1 MIIFFSR
8 TISPMRYFCIPLK
21 SCFSPV
27 FWSLILVF
35 FVFAFEFLFFRFSKL
50 LGHAILQKRAM
61 LLLIRRGILIK
72 VTCCLLLAVGIFLRW
87 RISHDIQS
95 TFSFSYRV
103 LEYEKL
109 QELAIFMP
117 PASSPASLLSTQQSN
132 EKLLQHRTTLITT
145 TSCGRPYFLLVL
157 VSSAPFNVPRRRDI
171 RLTWG
176 IDSVLNPRR
185 KTFFLVAQTTNQTES
200 DALLKEDER
209 SRDLIRADYY
219 EH

>member
-8 TISPMRYFCIPLK
+8 TISPMRYFCISLK

-72 VTCCLLLAVGIFLRW
+72 VTCCLLLALGIFLRW
-87 RISHDIQS
+87 RISQDIQS
-95 TFSFSYRV
+95 TFSCSYRV

-117 PASSPASLLSTQQSN
+117 PASSPTSLLSTEQSN
-132 EKLLQHRTTLITT
+132 EKLLQHKTTLITT

-157 VSSAPFNVPRRRDI
+157 VSSAPFNVQRRRDI

-176 IDSVLNPRR
+176 VDSVLNPRW
-185 KTFFLVAQTTNQTES
+185 KTFFLVAQTRNPTES
-200 DALLKEDER
+200 DAMLKEDGR
-209 SRDLIRADYY
+209 FRDLIRGDYY

>member
-72 VTCCLLLAVGIFLRW
+72 VTCCLLLALGSFLRW

-176 IDSVLNPRR
+176 IDIVLNPRR
-185 KTFFLVAQTTNQTES
+185 KTFFLVAQTRNQTES

>member
-8 TISPMRYFCIPLK
+8 TISPMCYFCIPLK

-72 VTCCLLLAVGIFLRW
+72 VTCCLLLALGIFLRW

-117 PASSPASLLSTQQSN
+117 PASSPTSLLSTEQSN
-132 EKLLQHRTTLITT
+132 EKLLQHKTTLITT

-185 KTFFLVAQTTNQTES
+185 KTIFLVAQTRNQTES
-200 DALLKEDER
+200 DAMLKEDGR
-209 SRDLIRADYY
+209 FRDLIRGDYY

>member
-35 FVFAFEFLFFRFSKL
+35 FVFAFEFLFFRFSL

-72 VTCCLLLAVGIFLRW
+72 VTCCLLLALGIFLRW

-185 KTFFLVAQTTNQTES
+185 KTFFLVAQTRNQTES

>member
-50 LGHAILQKRAM
+50 LGHAIPQKRAM

-72 VTCCLLLAVGIFLRW
+72 VTCCLLLALGIFLRW

-145 TSCGRPYFLLVL
+145 TSCGQPYFLLVL

-185 KTFFLVAQTTNQTES
+185 KTFFLVAQTRNQTES

>member
-72 VTCCLLLAVGIFLRW
+72 VTCCLLLALGIFLRW

-157 VSSAPFNVPRRRDI
+157 ISSAPFNVPRRRDI

-185 KTFFLVAQTTNQTES
+185 KTFFLVAQTRNQTES

>member
-72 VTCCLLLAVGIFLRW
+72 VTCCLLLALGSFLRW

-185 KTFFLVAQTTNQTES
+185 KTFFLVAQTRNQTES

>member
-35 FVFAFEFLFFRFSKL
+35 FVSAFEFLFFRFSKL

-72 VTCCLLLAVGIFLRW
+72 VTCCLLLALGIFLRW

-95 TFSFSYRV
+95 TFSCSYRV

-117 PASSPASLLSTQQSN
+117 PASLLSTQQSN

-145 TSCGRPYFLLVL
+145 TSCGRPYFLY
-157 VSSAPFNVPRRRDI
+157 
-171 RLTWG
+171 
-176 IDSVLNPRR
+176 
-185 KTFFLVAQTTNQTES
+185 AQIS
-200 DALLKEDER
+200 
-209 SRDLIRADYY
+209 
-219 EH
+219 

>member
-35 FVFAFEFLFFRFSKL
+35 FFFAFEFLFFRFSKL

-61 LLLIRRGILIK
+61 FLLIRRGILIK
-72 VTCCLLLAVGIFLRW
+72 VTCCLLLALGIFLRW

-185 KTFFLVAQTTNQTES
+185 KTFFLVAQTRNQTES

>member
-72 VTCCLLLAVGIFLRW
+72 VTCCLLLALGIFLRW

-109 QELAIFMP
+109 PELAIFMP

-185 KTFFLVAQTTNQTES
+185 KTFFLVAQTRNQTES

>member
-1 MIIFFSR
+1 
-8 TISPMRYFCIPLK
+8 
-21 SCFSPV
+21 
-27 FWSLILVF
+27 
-35 FVFAFEFLFFRFSKL
+35 
-50 LGHAILQKRAM
+50 M

-72 VTCCLLLAVGIFLRW
+72 VTCCLLLALGIFLRW

-145 TSCGRPYFLLVL
+145 TSCRRPYFLLVL

-185 KTFFLVAQTTNQTES
+185 KTFFLVAQTRNQTKS

>member
-8 TISPMRYFCIPLK
+8 TISPIRYFCIPLK

-35 FVFAFEFLFFRFSKL
+35 FVVAFEFLFFRFSKL

-61 LLLIRRGILIK
+61 FLLIRRGILIK
-72 VTCCLLLAVGIFLRW
+72 VTCCLLLALGIFLRW

-176 IDSVLNPRR
+176 VDSVLNPRW
-185 KTFFLVAQTTNQTES
+185 KTFFLVAQTRNQTES

>member
-72 VTCCLLLAVGIFLRW
+72 VTCCLLLALGIFLRW

-95 TFSFSYRV
+95 TFSCSYRV

-176 IDSVLNPRR
+176 IDIVLNPRR
-185 KTFFLVAQTTNQTES
+185 KTFFLVAQTRNQTES

-219 EH
+219 QH

>member
-61 LLLIRRGILIK
+61 FLLIRRGILIK
-72 VTCCLLLAVGIFLRW
+72 VTCCLLLALGIFLRW

-185 KTFFLVAQTTNQTES
+185 KTFFLVAQTRNQTES

>member
-1 MIIFFSR
+1 MF
-8 TISPMRYFCIPLK
+8 
-21 SCFSPV
+21 
-27 FWSLILVF
+27 
-35 FVFAFEFLFFRFSKL
+35 
-50 LGHAILQKRAM
+50 
-61 LLLIRRGILIK
+61 LLIRRGILIK
-72 VTCCLLLAVGIFLRW
+72 VTCCLLLALGIFLRW
-87 RISHDIQS
+87 RISQDIQS
-95 TFSFSYRV
+95 TFSCSYRV
-103 LEYEKL
+103 LEYETPWL

-117 PASSPASLLSTQQSN
+117 PASSPTSLLSTQQSN

-157 VSSAPFNVPRRRDI
+157 VSSAPLNVQRRRDI

-176 IDSVLNPRR
+176 VDSVLNPRW
-185 KTFFLVAQTTNQTES
+185 KTFFLFAQTRNQTES

>member
-72 VTCCLLLAVGIFLRW
+72 VTCCLLLALGIFLRW

-185 KTFFLVAQTTNQTES
+185 KTFFLVAQTRNQTES